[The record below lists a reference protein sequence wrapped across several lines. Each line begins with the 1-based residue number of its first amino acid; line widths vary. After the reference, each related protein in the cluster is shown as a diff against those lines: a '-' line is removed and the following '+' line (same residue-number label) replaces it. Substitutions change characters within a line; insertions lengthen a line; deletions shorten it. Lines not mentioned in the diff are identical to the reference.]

1 MNVNLNDLE
10 WKEFV
15 LDDIFEVS
23 SPADRI
29 DKSKLNKAKGAI
41 PYISRTDRQNGI
53 DDFVGVQEKY
63 RINAKNAITIG
74 DNTQTAFYQS
84 VDFYTAEHI
93 QIIRNDK
100 LNRHNALFILVFV
113 KKMLSKFSWGNAA
126 TVARLKRSKILLP
139 INSQGEPDY
148 EFMEKFMRQIEQKQ
162 IQIQLDYMNKKL
174 VQVKHC
180 DFNAVKWKEFKI
192 SDIFEI
198 SGTTTTHPS
207 KLLPNGKTP
216 RITCAATNNG
226 LDDVYANK
234 PTENGGVLTI
244 DSATTAYIGYQECD
258 FIATDHVE
266 KITLK
271 DKEKMNRYVGL
282 FMKQCIDKAVT
293 INEKKEIKKYAYGYK
308 FSQTRIKRQIIKL
321 PINSQG
327 EPDYEFMEN
336 FMRAV
341 EQKHLKKAMGY
352 YSAKFN

>member
-10 WKEFV
+10 WKEFYFSQ
-15 LDDIFEVS
+15 IFTTIQRGKRLIKQNQK
-23 SPADRI
+23 DG
-29 DKSKLNKAKGAI
+29 KI
-41 PYISRTDRQNGI
+41 PYISSSGINNGVDNFI
-53 DDFVGVQEKY
+53 SNDEGVRKFKNCISLANSGSVGSAFFHNYEFVASDHITSLVNEKFNKY
-63 RINAKNAITIG
+63 IYLFLLPIISRLSVKYSFNREINDPRIKK
-74 DNTQTAFYQS
+74 
-84 VDFYTAEHI
+84 E
-93 QIIRNDK
+93 K
-100 LNRHNALFILVFV
+100 L
-113 KKMLSKFSWGNAA
+113 
-126 TVARLKRSKILLP
+126 LLP
-139 INSQGEPDY
+139 INSQGQPDY

-293 INEKKEIKKYAYGYK
+293 INEKKRLKNMLMDIN
-308 FSQTRIKRQIIKL
+308 FLKL
-321 PINSQG
+321 
-327 EPDYEFMEN
+327 
-336 FMRAV
+336 A
-341 EQKHLKKAMGY
+341 LKGKL
-352 YSAKFN
+352 